1 MINHQPSRCEEETA
15 NGMLQITIRVT
26 LAVAGVAAAIVV
38 TNFYYAQ
45 AVQCL
50 NRLEDLAHLAIPTV
64 LALVLVYHVI
74 QNSLGKRQND
84 NDKKE

>member
-1 MINHQPSRCEEETA
+1 
-15 NGMLQITIRVT
+15 MLQITIRVT
-26 LAVAGVAAAIVV
+26 VAAAGITAAVVV

-50 NRLEDLAHLAIPTV
+50 KRLEDLAHLAIPTI

-74 QNSLGKRQND
+74 QNTVGKN
-84 NDKKE
+84 NKDKNQKQ